1 MSKWHFSSVYFWPLE
16 PMGQK
21 RMISFCCFELKLKK
35 LSFTVLFETVI
46 RKGHHQPHRLP
57 CFLQN
62 LERHSTPSTWKK
74 ALDTVPH
81 GSQGIQLTCCS
92 REKEPSR
99 KPMRKTNAW
108 FVEPLGDFRAFRAPA
123 VLTSLGPPNPSNA
136 RQVQNRWHGASL
148 VELGAYREHS

>member
-21 RMISFCCFELKLKK
+21 WMISFCCFELKLKK
-35 LSFTVLFETVI
+35 LSFTVLFETAI
-46 RKGHHQPHRLP
+46 GKGHHQPHRRP

-62 LERHSTPSTWKK
+62 AERHSTPSTWKK
-74 ALDTVPH
+74 ALATVPH

-99 KPMRKTNAW
+99 KPMRKTNAC
-108 FVEPLGDFRAFRAPA
+108 FVEPLGDFRNFRASRASA
-123 VLTSLGPPNPSNA
+123 VLTSLEPRNPSSA
-136 RQVQNRWHGASL
+136 RQAQNRWHRASL
-148 VELGAYREHS
+148 VELGGI